1 MPHERLVLHA
11 PTKEYI
17 SVGLLA
23 ESSEHFLNGT
33 SFCWITMDFQRILSF
48 ARFQPSIPL
57 CRSISC
63 LNRVLQAFLKMF
75 ISSNC
80 LFLDNRFN
88 FVLQIKPDNTKF
100 DNGTNWNEP
109 MYHKLNMWKGIMFQ
123 NQPQETDF
131 FMLSFV
137 KFHPQADTRPVRLG
151 MNA

>member
-11 PTKEYI
+11 PKKEYI

-88 FVLQIKPDNTKF
+88 FVLQIKLDNTKF

-109 MYHKLNMWKGIMFQ
+109 MYHKLNMWKGNHVSESAPRDWLFYAKLCKIS
-123 NQPQETDF
+123 PT
-131 FMLSFV
+131 SR
-137 KFHPQADTRPVRLG
+137 H
-151 MNA
+151 